1 MLRLFFFNLTDETNG
16 KRIDREGKGGVSL
29 GIPESIL
36 ELQIRLHIII

>member
-16 KRIDREGKGGVSL
+16 KRIDREGVSL

-36 ELQIRLHIII
+36 ELQIRLHII